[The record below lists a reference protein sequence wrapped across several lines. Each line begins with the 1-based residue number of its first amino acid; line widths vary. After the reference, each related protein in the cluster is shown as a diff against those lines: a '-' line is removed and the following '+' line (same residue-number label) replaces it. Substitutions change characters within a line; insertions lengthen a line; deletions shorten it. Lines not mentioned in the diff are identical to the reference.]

1 MCSVGYK
8 QLISNKTYN
17 KSNDRLQHTCATYS
31 AKHQDTLTT
40 EFNAVL
46 IAGFSGHMSV
56 FTMNVMQNTPL
67 ITDHFTVHSITQKM
81 SAHKILDYLACRLY
95 VSNSDFQIISALHV
109 NKHQYIKCAQF
120 MTSVDIFQDIH
131 ETNWGFPHQKYTTT
145 KSYYQ
150 VLNAFL
156 QDLLPGKLCCHYVI
170 FITTLSQ
177 CRLL

>member
-1 MCSVGYK
+1 
-8 QLISNKTYN
+8 
-17 KSNDRLQHTCATYS
+17 
-31 AKHQDTLTT
+31 
-40 EFNAVL
+40 
-46 IAGFSGHMSV
+46 
-56 FTMNVMQNTPL
+56 
-67 ITDHFTVHSITQKM
+67 
-81 SAHKILDYLACRLY
+81 
-95 VSNSDFQIISALHV
+95 
-109 NKHQYIKCAQF
+109 

-177 CRLL
+177 CLRQQQMDINADYYRRTVFCIKKGNWTSHKYQLHSRLMGHSLYDRTNSCISSVKKDEKLANIELPSFLHQQPWQRSCAQIRIHQRHDKCWMTMHTGSLTAHGMMQHQWQL